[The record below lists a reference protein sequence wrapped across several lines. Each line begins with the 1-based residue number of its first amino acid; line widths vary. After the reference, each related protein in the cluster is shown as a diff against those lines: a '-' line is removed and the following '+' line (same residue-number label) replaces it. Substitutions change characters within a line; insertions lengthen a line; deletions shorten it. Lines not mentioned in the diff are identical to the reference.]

1 MFALILRGEGKLLR
15 NEGMNNRKARADIC
29 AVDEILLKHRI
40 SLLQLSVVRVS
51 VVFALLLLTALTAW
65 AQRAGT
71 KPIYPI
77 KFKPGVKT
85 TVVEGT
91 VTPPHGEGDMHN
103 SGFERYSL
111 RVRAGQYLT
120 MEISSDN
127 HQAMFSL
134 IKPSPD
140 DEIVERAGGVK
151 RWSGRLTESGDYL
164 VTVFTREREV
174 SHFKLR
180 VTLR

>member
-1 MFALILRGEGKLLR
+1 MLQHVAVRAPIL
-15 NEGMNNRKARADIC
+15 
-29 AVDEILLKHRI
+29 
-40 SLLQLSVVRVS
+40 
-51 VVFALLLLTALTAW
+51 FALLLLTALTAW
-65 AQRAGT
+65 AQSAGT

-77 KFKPGVKT
+77 KFKPGLRT

-91 VTPPHGEGDMHN
+91 VSPPRGEGDMHN
-103 SGFERYSL
+103 SGSERYSL
-111 RVRAGQYLT
+111 RVQAGQYLT

-134 IKPSPD
+134 IKPSPGMVKY
-140 DEIVERAGGVK
+140 EIVDKAGGVK

-164 VTVFTREREV
+164 VTVFTREREADTR
-174 SHFKLR
+174 FKVR